1 MEEKGEDT
9 IFVVFI
15 PQSAFDVQ
23 YSHPMN
29 QKDIVVYQLHKRL
42 PTTTISKL
50 PK

>member
-29 QKDIVVYQLHKRL
+29 QKDIVVYQF
-42 PTTTISKL
+42 IA
-50 PK
+50 